1 MARRTGLDARPRSS
15 CPTMSARTAPGGPV
29 GAGVRE
35 VRLPIWE
42 ELTSAEVDAL
52 VREDPVAVL
61 PLAAVE
67 QHGPHLP
74 LSTDIE
80 IGRGILEAA
89 FTRLP
94 DGFPARVLPTQS
106 IGASAEHMSYPGTL
120 SLGPEHLIRTICRIG
135 GAVRCAGVR
144 RLVIFN
150 SHGGNRAAMDIAGL
164 RLRRQC
170 GLLVVRTS
178 YSDVAPPDAAGIDP
192 DELRHG
198 LHGGMLETSMMI
210 HLRPEL
216 VRTPPS
222 GRRPSLGEDLER
234 AGSPIAP
241 TGPAAFSW
249 LAEDLDPS
257 GVTGEAE
264 CALAETGRVLVDHY
278 GAALARVIE
287 AARAFPLERLGEG

>member
-1 MARRTGLDARPRSS
+1 M
-15 CPTMSARTAPGGPV
+15 
-29 GAGVRE
+29 RE
-35 VRLPIWE
+35 VRLPLWE
-42 ELTSAEVDAL
+42 ELTSAEVGAL
-52 VREDPVAVL
+52 AGEDPVAVL

-89 FTRLP
+89 CARLP
-94 DGFPARVLPTQS
+94 DGFPVRVLPIQS
-106 IGASAEHMSYPGTL
+106 IGASAEHESYPGTL

-135 GAVRCAGVR
+135 GAVRRAGVR
-144 RLVIFN
+144 RLVLFN
-150 SHGGNRAAMDIAGL
+150 SHGGNRAAMEIAGL

-170 GLLVVRTS
+170 GLLVVRMS
-178 YSDVAPPDAAGIDP
+178 YPDVAPPYPAGIDP

-198 LHGGMLETSMMI
+198 LHGGLLETSMMV

-216 VRTPPS
+216 VRTPPT
-222 GRRPSLGEDLER
+222 GRGPSLGEDLER

-264 CALAETGRVLVDHY
+264 RALAETGRVLVDHY
-278 GAALARVIE
+278 GAALVRVIE